1 LEFEKVGHG
10 YFTYYLLL
18 GMKGEV
24 DKNRDGSITD
34 KELCSYVTKNM
45 EEEIGDR
52 QTSVCSNL
60 SGLTLG
66 RYK

>member
-1 LEFEKVGHG
+1 
-10 YFTYYLLL
+10 
-18 GMKGEV
+18 MKGEV